1 MEAVTRVAGEAASA
15 AAEAVGTATKTVANT
30 LKTAAPVI
38 APEGKVPTD
47 AELNLFFQERAKRP
61 EFYTFDPKGNLV
73 VKEQLAKGSK
83 ISSKLSIVNG
93 IPSSIKKVYS
103 IPPYRPITREEREI
117 MDGERIDKVRE
128 MEEKYDAAIS
138 ELRETYANYVEGL
151 ENTTKEDVLEANTKV
166 ALADQARHT
175 AMYPVREVYKRQDIP
190 ITHILPSEVFDVKR
204 NFGATP
210 IYMLRR
216 SVYPLEKL
224 YVAPG
229 EEIMPVA
236 EPEVRLT
243 GVQAGGS
250 STSANRKA
258 YDKEFT
264 QQLANDLKVIL
275 FGQPNENEY
284 GFLSTFYPVEFI
296 VDGIKYFTIEQI
308 LAAEKARLFLD
319 DALRTRI
326 MKTRAPRSMRTMA
339 AALLMKPAS
348 QTGGMRQIQP
358 HEWDGSIR
366 QDVLRKATLAKF
378 RQHSELRDKLLA
390 TGDAVLALADTRE
403 KRDGIGLALND
414 VQAANT
420 TAWKGGNLYGQILME
435 ARSQLR
441 QEDRGDNVVA
451 GGAGTEA
458 VREETISAGD
468 YREAISKARES
479 AIMGHMKARKTVH
492 F

>member
-1 MEAVTRVAGEAASA
+1 MDTITQAASA
-15 AAEAVGTATKTVANT
+15 TATAVGTATKTVAKT
-30 LKTAAPVI
+30 LKTVAPVI
-38 APEGKVPTD
+38 APEGKIPTE
-47 AELNLFFQERAKRP
+47 AELNLFFKERAKTP

-73 VKEQLAKGSK
+73 VKEPLGKGAKTA
-83 ISSKLSIVNG
+83 SKLSVVDG
-93 IPSSIKKVYS
+93 IPSSIKQVYS
-103 IPPYRPITREEREI
+103 IPPYRPITREERDE
-117 MDGERIDKVRE
+117 MDGKRTDLIRE
-128 MEEKYDAAIS
+128 LEEKYDEAVNA
-138 ELRETYANYVEGL
+138 LRETYANYVEGL
-151 ENTTKEDVLEANTKV
+151 ENATKEDVISANMKVEA
-166 ALADQARHT
+166 ADQARHK
-175 AMYPVREVYKRQDIP
+175 AMYPVREVYKRSDIP
-190 ITHILPSEVFDVKR
+190 ITKILESETFDKSR
-204 NFGATP
+204 TFGETL
-210 IYMLRR
+210 ISMLRR
-216 SVYPLEKL
+216 STYPLEQL
-224 YVAPG
+224 YVTPG

-243 GVQAGGS
+243 GMQGGGRS
-250 STSANRKA
+250 SSSSSSSKKA
-258 YDKEFT
+258 DEKEFT
-264 QQLANDLKVIL
+264 QKLANDLKVVL

-284 GFLSTFYPVEFI
+284 GFLSTFYPVEFV

-319 DALRTRI
+319 DSLRTRI

-378 RQHSELRDKLLA
+378 RQHAELRDKLLA

-435 ARSQLR
+435 VRSQLR
-441 QEDRGDNVVA
+441 QEDRSDNEVMT

-458 VREETISAGD
+458 VREETIGARD
-468 YREAISKARES
+468 YKEAIDKAREG
-479 AIMGHMKARKTVH
+479 AIMGHMKARKAVH